1 MNTIQYSLIF
11 WLITLNYPLIDGL
24 NYLYLSSE
32 YLLESIKPTDSTD
45 FNLGFN
51 LLFFI
56 TFNYDVLSSQLSN
69 EIKAK
74 MNCVI
79 TLFRLIISYSYDP
92 CIYSI
97 YFSFLGAN
105 EQLKITISVQLVCFI
120 QFS

>member
-11 WLITLNYPLIDGL
+11 GLITLNYPLIDGL
-24 NYLYLSSE
+24 NYMYLSSE

-69 EIKAK
+69 EIKEK
-74 MNCVI
+74 MDCLI

-97 YFSFLGAN
+97 
-105 EQLKITISVQLVCFI
+105 
-120 QFS
+120 